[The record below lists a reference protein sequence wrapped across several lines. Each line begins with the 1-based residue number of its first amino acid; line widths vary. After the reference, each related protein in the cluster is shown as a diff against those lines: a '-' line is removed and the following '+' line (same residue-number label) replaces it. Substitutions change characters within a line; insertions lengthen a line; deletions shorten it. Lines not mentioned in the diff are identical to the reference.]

1 MANSGQYSAIKEQNM
16 NKKTMIFMA
25 VVFVLA
31 AGFVNSTNEIIKS
44 MGMVKPTGP
53 FRPIR
58 LTEDN
63 VYFTIYNTETGQVW
77 NENGSVFVDTD
88 DASVTGGNYGNI
100 AITATDLRAQAED
113 GWMPVIPSAI
123 KDIDS
128 TFQADLLF
136 YDNGTPAATDA
147 ILLGRHCYIKATKVG
162 GIYASRIWT
171 IDDL

>member
-1 MANSGQYSAIKEQNM
+1 M
-16 NKKTMIFMA
+16 NKKIIVFM
-25 VVFVLA
+25 VVALVLA

-44 MGMVKPTGP
+44 MGAVKPTGP

-100 AITATDLRAQAED
+100 AITCTDLRAQAED
-113 GWMPVIPSAI
+113 GWMPVIPTAI

-136 YDNGTPAATDA
+136 YDNATPAATDT
-147 ILLGRHCYIKATKVG
+147 ILLGRHCYIKATTING
-162 GIYASRIWT
+162 TRTSNIWT